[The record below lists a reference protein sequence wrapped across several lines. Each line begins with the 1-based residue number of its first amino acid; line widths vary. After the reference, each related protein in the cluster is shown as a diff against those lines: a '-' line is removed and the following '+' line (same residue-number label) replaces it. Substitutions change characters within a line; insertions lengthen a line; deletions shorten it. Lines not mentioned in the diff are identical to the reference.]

1 MTSTRIQKATLIFG
15 LLSVIEL
22 VSLQFGFTFLHT
34 LTKPLLM
41 PVLIGMLYYSGI
53 AGTKRKW
60 ILIGLFFSW
69 LGDIFL
75 LLDSKG
81 SIFFIAGLV
90 SFLITHIFYILY
102 FLSIVNPAP
111 SLLKKQPLLIVLTL
125 CYGSSL
131 VFLLFPYLGELK
143 IPVIVYATV
152 ICSML
157 LSSLHLYNK
166 IEKPANLF
174 FFLGAALF
182 VISDSL
188 LAVNKFYQ
196 PIPLSGVWTMLTYCS
211 AQYLIVKGSTRLITT
226 KQTTK

>member
-1 MTSTRIQKATLIFG
+1 MTITPLHITSRLFWLLTLIN
-15 LLSVIEL
+15 LLGIQL
-22 VSLQFGFTFLHT
+22 GFTWLHAIA
-34 LTKPLLM
+34 KPLLI
-41 PVLIGMLYYSGI
+41 PFLIGMLFYSGK

-69 LGDIFL
+69 LGDLFL

-81 SIFFIAGLV
+81 TIFFIAGLV

-102 FLSIVNPAP
+102 FLSIENSAP

-125 CYGSSL
+125 CYGSAL
-131 VFLLFPYLGELK
+131 VVLLFPYLGELK

-152 ICSML
+152 ICTML
-157 LSSLHLYNK
+157 LSSLHIYYK
-166 IEKPANLF
+166 TEKPTNLF

-196 PIPLSGVWTMLTYCS
+196 PFAFAGTLVMLTYCA
-211 AQYLIVKGSTRLITT
+211 AQYYIVMGLIKRR
-226 KQTTK
+226 

>member
-1 MTSTRIQKATLIFG
+1 MTSTRLQKASLIFG

-22 VSLQFGFTFLHT
+22 VSLQFGFTFLHI

-41 PVLIGMLYYSGI
+41 PVLIGMLYFSGI

-102 FLSIVNPAP
+102 FLSIGNSAP
-111 SLLKKQPLLIVLTL
+111 SLLKKQPLLIVLIL
-125 CYGSSL
+125 CYGSAL
-131 VFLLFPYLGELK
+131 VVLLFPYLGELK
-143 IPVIVYATV
+143 IPVILYAAV
-152 ICSML
+152 ICTML
-157 LSSLHLYNK
+157 LCSLHISRKL
-166 IEKPANLF
+166 PAPSNSYF
-174 FFLGAALF
+174 IAGALLF
-182 VISDSL
+182 VLSDSL
-188 LAVNKFYQ
+188 LAINKFYQ
-196 PIPLSGVWTMLTYCS
+196 PFAFAGTLIMLTYCA
-211 AQYLIVKGSTRLITT
+211 AQYYIVMGFIKRR
-226 KQTTK
+226 

>member
-1 MTSTRIQKATLIFG
+1 MKSTPIQIFSRLFWLVTLTD
-15 LLSVIEL
+15 LLGMQL
-22 VSLQFGFTFLHT
+22 GFTWLHVIA
-34 LTKPLLM
+34 KPLLM
-41 PVLIGMLYYSGI
+41 PLLIAMLFNSGI
-53 AGTKRKW
+53 AGTQKKW

-69 LGDIFL
+69 LGDLFL
-75 LLDSKG
+75 LLDSKVT
-81 SIFFIAGLV
+81 IFFIAGLV

-102 FLSIVNPAP
+102 FLSIENSSP

-125 CYGSSL
+125 CYGSAL
-131 VFLLFPYLGELK
+131 VVLLFPYLGDLK

-157 LSSLHLYNK
+157 LSSLHIYYK
-166 IEKPANLF
+166 TEKPANLF

-196 PIPLSGVWTMLTYCS
+196 PIPKAGIWIMLSYCS
-211 AQYLIVKGSTRLITT
+211 AQYLIVKGVIRQVQRI
-226 KQTTK
+226 

>member
-1 MTSTRIQKATLIFG
+1 MISTRIQKATLLFG
-15 LLSVIEL
+15 LLTVIEL
-22 VSLQFGFTFLHT
+22 ISLQFGFTLLHA
-34 LTKPLLM
+34 LAKPLLI
-41 PVLIGMLYYSGI
+41 PVLIGMLYFSGI

-69 LGDIFL
+69 LGDLFL

-81 SIFFIAGLV
+81 TIFFIAGLV

-102 FLSIVNPAP
+102 FLSIDNSAP

-125 CYGSSL
+125 CYGSAL
-131 VFLLFPYLGELK
+131 VVLLFPYLGELK

-152 ICSML
+152 ICTML
-157 LSSLHLYNK
+157 LSSLHIYYK
-166 IEKPANLF
+166 TEKPANLF

-196 PIPLSGVWTMLTYCS
+196 PIPKAGIWIMLSYCA
-211 AQYLIVKGSTRLITT
+211 AQYLIVKGTVTSATT
-226 KQTTK
+226 DHLK